1 MKQILEVCSLIF
13 YISFGNKSNCKMKF
27 LGRIK
32 MPLREIVTLE
42 NSIPEKITPR
52 DINEK

>member
-1 MKQILEVCSLIF
+1 
-13 YISFGNKSNCKMKF
+13 MKF

-32 MPLREIVTLE
+32 MPLRGIVALE

-52 DINEK
+52 DINEKEKKKNTRKPLQYFALIF